1 MAELHAAHFL
11 AFASGNSSACLGT
24 THTWCVWVYT
34 PSQQLHTYN
43 GTV

>member
-1 MAELHAAHFL
+1 MARLHAAHFL
-11 AFASGNSSACLGT
+11 ASLTANSSACLGT
-24 THTWCVWVYT
+24 TQHTQWVYT